1 MKHAEDSEQQTL
13 FDWAEYYPVLR
24 WMFAIPNGGKRSKM
38 EAARL
43 KRQGVKAGVS
53 DIFLPL
59 PTESTEELS
68 DTGYN
73 GLFIEMKRRK
83 VDGPSRPTPKQKEFH
98 VAMTRQGYKCVV
110 CYGAEE
116 AIQAI
121 KEYVSL

>member
-1 MKHAEDSEQQTL
+1 MKHAEDSEQQAL

-53 DIFLPL
+53 DIFLPIVTDEF
-59 PTESTEELS
+59 P
-68 DTGYN
+68 
-73 GLFIEMKRRK
+73 GLYLEMKRRK

-110 CYGAEE
+110 CYGAEA

>member
-43 KRQGVKAGVS
+43 KRQGVKPGVS
-53 DIFLPL
+53 DIFLPIVTDEF
-59 PTESTEELS
+59 P
-68 DTGYN
+68 
-73 GLFIEMKRRK
+73 GLYLEMKRRK
-83 VDGPSRPTPKQKEFH
+83 ADGPSRPTPKQKEFH

-110 CYGAEE
+110 CYGAEA

>member
-1 MKHAEDSEQQTL
+1 MKHAEDSEQQAL
-13 FDWAEYYPVLR
+13 FDWAAFYPKLR
-24 WMFAIPNGGKRSKM
+24 WMFAIPNGGKREAR

-43 KRQGVKAGVS
+43 KQQGVKPGVS

-59 PTESTEELS
+59 PT
-68 DTGYN
+68 TGYN

-83 VDGPSRPTPKQKEFH
+83 QDGPSAVTEPQAQFH
-98 VAMTRQGYKCVV
+98 VAMTLAGYKCVV

-121 KEYVSL
+121 KDYVRL